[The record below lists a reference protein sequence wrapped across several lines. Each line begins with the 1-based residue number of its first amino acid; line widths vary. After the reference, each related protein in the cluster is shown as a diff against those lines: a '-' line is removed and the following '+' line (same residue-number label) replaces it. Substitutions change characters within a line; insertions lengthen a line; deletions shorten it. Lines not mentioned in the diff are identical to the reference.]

1 MSDHLLLASF
11 RVLSLEIEN
20 FNLKLKKVKP
30 GKRRVFSNLNFYSI
44 LRPFLETYS
53 SPLELFIVRILPMFF
68 NEPCDLL
75 LSIQLSYNYFPP
87 GKNVSGIRYAF

>member
-30 GKRRVFSNLNFYSI
+30 GSVFSNLNFYSI